1 MSDIEKIINDAWE
14 IKDKIKPDTDKNLNE
29 AIKKMIDNL
38 NEGKITVAEPQ
49 GNDWKINDWIQK
61 GILLSFRINKRKIIG
76 GPYNAW
82 NDFEHLP
89 GKTST
94 SGWTEKEFTRA
105 GFRLVP
111 NCVVRNGSFIGKGAV
126 IMPNSFINIGGYCGE
141 NSMVD
146 TSARIGSASRLSAN
160 CHLSAGAGLGGILE
174 PVGSKPTIIE
184 DGCFIG
190 ALSEIVEG
198 VIVRKGSV
206 VSMGCYIGKST
217 KIVNRDTGEIT
228 SGEVPAGSV
237 VVPGSLPS
245 KKPGGPNLY
254 CVVIIKTVDEK
265 TRSKTSLNDLLRD

>member
-1 MSDIEKIINDAWE
+1 MNDIEKIINDAWK
-14 IKDKIKPDTDKNLNE
+14 IKDQINPNSDKSIID
-29 AIKKMIDNL
+29 AIKETITFL

-49 GNDWKINDWIQK
+49 GSDWKINQWIQK
-61 GILLSFRINKRKIIG
+61 GILLSFRVNKRKVIG

-82 NDFEHLP
+82 NDLEHLP
-89 GKTST
+89 GKTA
-94 SGWTEKEFTRA
+94 GWTEKEFETA
-105 GFRLVP
+105 GFRAVP
-111 NCVVRNGSFIGKGAV
+111 NCVIRNGSFIGKGAV

-141 NSMVD
+141 RSMVD
-146 TSARIGSASRLSAN
+146 SSARIGSAARLGAD
-160 CHLSAGAGLGGILE
+160 CHLSAAAGLGGILE
-174 PVGSKPTIIE
+174 PVGSRPTIIE

-190 ALSEIVEG
+190 ALSEVVEG
-198 VIVRKGSV
+198 VIVRRGSV

-217 KIVNRDTGEIT
+217 KIVNRETGEIT
-228 SGEVPAGSV
+228 SGEVPPGSV

>member
-1 MSDIEKIINDAWE
+1 MSIEEIINKAWE
-14 IKDKIKPDTDKNLNE
+14 NKDQINKGSDKSIIDAINE
-29 AIKKMIDNL
+29 TIHLL
-38 NEGKITVAEPQ
+38 NEGKITVAEPN

-61 GILLSFRINKRKIIG
+61 GILLSFRVNDRKIIG

-82 NDFEHLP
+82 NDFGHLP
-89 GKTST
+89 GKTA
-94 SGWTEKEFTRA
+94 GWTEKEFSKA
-105 GFRLVP
+105 GFRMVP

-146 TSARIGSASRLSAN
+146 TGARIGSAARLGAN
-160 CHLSAGAGLGGILE
+160 CHLSAGVGLGGILE
-174 PVGSKPTIIE
+174 PIGSKPTIIE
-184 DGCFIG
+184 DNCFIG

-217 KIVNRDTGEIT
+217 KIVYRETGEIT

-237 VVPGSLPS
+237 VVPGTLPS

>member
-1 MSDIEKIINDAWE
+1 MNDIEKIINDAWE
-14 IKDKIKPDTDKNLNE
+14 IKDKIKPNTDKNLNE
-29 AIKKMIDNL
+29 AIKVMIDNL

-89 GKTST
+89 GKTA
-94 SGWTEKEFTRA
+94 GWTEKEFTRS
-105 GFRLVP
+105 GFRMVP

>member
-1 MSDIEKIINDAWE
+1 MTIEKIINEAWE
-14 IKDKIKPDTDKNLNE
+14 NKDQINKGSDKSIIDAINE
-29 AIKKMIDNL
+29 TIHLL
-38 NEGKITVAEPQ
+38 NEGKITVAEPN

-61 GILLSFRINKRKIIG
+61 GILLSFRVNDRKIIG
-76 GPYNAW
+76 GPYNTW
-82 NDFEHLP
+82 NDFSHLP
-89 GKTST
+89 GKTA
-94 SGWTEKEFTRA
+94 GWTEKEFAKA
-105 GFRLVP
+105 GFRMVP

-146 TSARIGSASRLSAN
+146 TGARIGSAARLGAN
-160 CHLSAGAGLGGILE
+160 CHLSAGCGLGGILE
-174 PVGSKPTIIE
+174 PIGSKPTIIE
-184 DGCFIG
+184 DNCFIG

-217 KIVNRDTGEIT
+217 KIINRETGEIVT
-228 SGEVPAGSV
+228 GEVPAGSV

-254 CVVIIKTVDEK
+254 CVVIIKTVDEQ

>member
-1 MSDIEKIINDAWE
+1 MTIEKIINEAWE
-14 IKDKIKPDTDKNLNE
+14 NKDQINKGSDKSIIDAINE
-29 AIKKMIDNL
+29 TIHLL
-38 NEGKITVAEPQ
+38 NEGKITVAEPN

-61 GILLSFRINKRKIIG
+61 GILLSFRVNDRKIIG

-82 NDFEHLP
+82 NDFSHLP
-89 GKTST
+89 GKTA
-94 SGWTEKEFTRA
+94 GWTEKEFAKA
-105 GFRLVP
+105 GFRMVP

-146 TSARIGSASRLSAN
+146 TGARIGSAARLGAN
-160 CHLSAGAGLGGILE
+160 CHLSAGCGLGGILE
-174 PVGSKPTIIE
+174 PIGSKPTIIE
-184 DGCFIG
+184 DDCFIG

-206 VSMGCYIGKST
+206 ISMGCTIGKST
-217 KIVNRDTGEIT
+217 KIVYRETGEII

-237 VVPGSLPS
+237 VVPGTLPS

>member
-1 MSDIEKIINDAWE
+1 MSNIEKIINDAWK
-14 IKDKIKPDTDKNLNE
+14 IKDQVNPNSDKSIID
-29 AIKKMIDNL
+29 AIKETITLL

-49 GNDWKINDWIQK
+49 GTDWKINEWIQK
-61 GILLSFRINKRKIIG
+61 GILLSFRVNKRKIIG

-89 GKTST
+89 GKTA
-94 SGWTEKEFTRA
+94 GWTEKDFEMA

-141 NSMVD
+141 RSMVD
-146 TSARIGSASRLSAN
+146 TAARIGSAARLGAD

-174 PVGSKPTIIE
+174 PVGSRPTIIE

-198 VIVRKGSV
+198 VIVRRGSV

-217 KIVNRDTGEIT
+217 KIVNRETGEIT

>member
-1 MSDIEKIINDAWE
+1 MSIEKIINEAWE
-14 IKDKIKPDTDKNLNE
+14 KKDQINKDSDKSIID
-29 AIKKMIDNL
+29 AIKETIHLL

-49 GNDWKINDWIQK
+49 GDDWKINEWIQK
-61 GILLSFRINKRKIIG
+61 GILLSFRVNDRKIIG

-82 NDFEHLP
+82 NDFQHLP
-89 GKTST
+89 GKTA
-94 SGWTEKEFTRA
+94 GWTEKEFSKA

-111 NCVVRNGSFIGKGAV
+111 NAVVRNGSFIGKGAV
-126 IMPNSFINIGGYCGE
+126 IMPNSFINVGGYCGE

-146 TSARIGSASRLSAN
+146 SGARIGSAARLGAN
-160 CHLSAGAGLGGILE
+160 CHLSAGCGLGGILE

-184 DGCFIG
+184 DNCFIG

-217 KIVNRDTGEIT
+217 KIINRETGEIVT
-228 SGEVPAGSV
+228 GEVPAGSV

-254 CVVIIKTVDEK
+254 CVVIIKTVDEQTK
-265 TRSKTSLNDLLRD
+265 SKTSLNDLLRD

>member
-1 MSDIEKIINDAWE
+1 MSDIEKIINEAWK
-14 IKDKIKPDTDKNLNE
+14 IKDQVNPNSDKSVID
-29 AIKKMIDNL
+29 AIKEIITLL

-49 GNDWKINDWIQK
+49 GTDWKINEWIQK
-61 GILLSFRINKRKIIG
+61 GILLSFRVNKRKIIG

-89 GKTST
+89 GKTA
-94 SGWTEKEFTRA
+94 GWTEKNFEMA

-141 NSMVD
+141 RSMVD
-146 TSARIGSASRLSAN
+146 TAARIGSAARLGAD

-174 PVGSKPTIIE
+174 PVGSRPTIIE

-190 ALSEIVEG
+190 ALSEVVEG

-217 KIVNRDTGEIT
+217 KIVNRETGEII

-237 VVPGSLPS
+237 VVPGTLPS

>member
-1 MSDIEKIINDAWE
+1 MSDIEKIVNDAWE

-29 AIKKMIDNL
+29 AIKEMINNL

-89 GKTST
+89 GKTA
-94 SGWTEKEFTRA
+94 GWTEKEFTRG
-105 GFRLVP
+105 GFRMVP

>member
-1 MSDIEKIINDAWE
+1 MSIEEIINKAWE
-14 IKDKIKPDTDKNLNE
+14 IKDQINKGSDKSIIDAINE
-29 AIKKMIDNL
+29 TIHLL
-38 NEGKITVAEPQ
+38 NEGKITVAEPN

-61 GILLSFRINKRKIIG
+61 GILLSFRVNDRKIIG

-82 NDFEHLP
+82 NDFSHLP
-89 GKTST
+89 GKTA
-94 SGWTEKEFTRA
+94 GWTEKEFAKA
-105 GFRLVP
+105 GFRMVP

-146 TSARIGSASRLSAN
+146 TGARIGSAARLGAN
-160 CHLSAGAGLGGILE
+160 CHLSAGCGLGGILE
-174 PVGSKPTIIE
+174 PIGSKPTIIE
-184 DGCFIG
+184 DNCFIG

-217 KIVNRDTGEIT
+217 KIVSRKTGEIT

-245 KKPGGPNLY
+245 KEPGGPNLY

>member
-1 MSDIEKIINDAWE
+1 MSNIEKIINDAWK
-14 IKDKIKPDTDKNLNE
+14 IKDQINPNSDKSIID
-29 AIKKMIDNL
+29 AIKETITFL

-49 GNDWKINDWIQK
+49 GTDWKINEWIQK
-61 GILLSFRINKRKIIG
+61 GILLSFRVNKRKIIG

-89 GKTST
+89 GKTA
-94 SGWTEKEFTRA
+94 GWTEKEFETA
-105 GFRLVP
+105 GFRAVP
-111 NCVVRNGSFIGKGAV
+111 NCVIRNGSFIGKGAV

-141 NSMVD
+141 RSMVD
-146 TSARIGSASRLSAN
+146 SSARIGSAARLGAD
-160 CHLSAGAGLGGILE
+160 CHLSAAAGLGGILE
-174 PVGSKPTIIE
+174 PIGSRPTIIE

-190 ALSEIVEG
+190 ALSEVVEG
-198 VIVRKGSV
+198 VIVRRGSV

-217 KIVNRDTGEIT
+217 KIVNRETGEIT

>member
-1 MSDIEKIINDAWE
+1 MSIEEIINKAWE
-14 IKDKIKPDTDKNLNE
+14 IKDQINKGSDKSIIDAINE
-29 AIKKMIDNL
+29 TIHLL
-38 NEGKITVAEPQ
+38 NEGKITVAEPN

-61 GILLSFRINKRKIIG
+61 GILLSFRVNDRKIIG

-82 NDFEHLP
+82 NDFSHLP
-89 GKTST
+89 GKTA
-94 SGWTEKEFTRA
+94 GWTEKEFAKA
-105 GFRLVP
+105 GFRMVP

-126 IMPNSFINIGGYCGE
+126 IMPNSFINVGGYCGE
-141 NSMVD
+141 NSMLD
-146 TSARIGSASRLSAN
+146 TGARIGSAARLGAN
-160 CHLSAGAGLGGILE
+160 CHLSAGCGLGGILE
-174 PVGSKPTIIE
+174 PIGSKPTIIE
-184 DGCFIG
+184 DNCFIG

-217 KIVNRDTGEIT
+217 KIVSRKTGEIT

-245 KKPGGPNLY
+245 KEPGGPNLY

>member
-1 MSDIEKIINDAWE
+1 MNDIEKIINDAWE

-29 AIKKMIDNL
+29 AIKEMINNL

-89 GKTST
+89 GKTA
-94 SGWTEKEFTRA
+94 GFTEKEFTRG
-105 GFRLVP
+105 GFRMVP

-217 KIVNRDTGEIT
+217 KIVNRETGEIT

-237 VVPGSLPS
+237 VVPGSLPT

>member
-1 MSDIEKIINDAWE
+1 MTIEKIINEAWE
-14 IKDKIKPDTDKNLNE
+14 NKDQINKGSDKSIIDAINE
-29 AIKKMIDNL
+29 TIHLL
-38 NEGKITVAEPQ
+38 NEGKITVAEPN

-61 GILLSFRINKRKIIG
+61 GILLSFRVNDRKIIG

-82 NDFEHLP
+82 NDFGHLP
-89 GKTST
+89 GKTA
-94 SGWTEKEFTRA
+94 GWTEKEFAKA
-105 GFRLVP
+105 GFRMVP

-146 TSARIGSASRLSAN
+146 TGARIGSAARLGAN
-160 CHLSAGAGLGGILE
+160 CHLSAGCGLGGILE
-174 PVGSKPTIIE
+174 PIGSKPTIIE
-184 DGCFIG
+184 DNCFIG

-217 KIVNRDTGEIT
+217 KIVSRKTGEIT

-245 KKPGGPNLY
+245 KEPGGPNLY

>member
-1 MSDIEKIINDAWE
+1 MSDIEQIINDAWE
-14 IKDKIKPDTDKNLNE
+14 IKDKIKPDTDKNLNAAVKDLIE
-29 AIKKMIDNL
+29 GL

-49 GNDWKINDWIQK
+49 GGDWKINQWIQK
-61 GILLSFRINKRKIIG
+61 GILLSFRVNKRKVIG

-82 NDFEHLP
+82 NDLEHLP
-89 GKTST
+89 GKTA
-94 SGWTEKEFTRA
+94 GWTEKEFETA
-105 GFRLVP
+105 GFRAVP
-111 NCVVRNGSFIGKGAV
+111 NCVIRNGSFIGKGAV

-141 NSMVD
+141 RSMVD
-146 TSARIGSASRLSAN
+146 SSARIGSAARLGAD
-160 CHLSAGAGLGGILE
+160 CHLSAAAGLGGILE
-174 PVGSKPTIIE
+174 PVGSRPTIIE

-217 KIVNRDTGEIT
+217 KIVNRETGEIT

-265 TRSKTSLNDLLRD
+265 TRSKTSLNDLLRE

>member
-1 MSDIEKIINDAWE
+1 MSIEKIINEAWE
-14 IKDKIKPDTDKNLNE
+14 KKDQINKDSDKSIID
-29 AIKKMIDNL
+29 AIKETIHLL

-49 GNDWKINDWIQK
+49 GDDWKINEWIQK
-61 GILLSFRINKRKIIG
+61 GILLSFRVNDRKIIG

-82 NDFEHLP
+82 NDFQHLP
-89 GKTST
+89 GKTA
-94 SGWTEKEFTRA
+94 GWTEKEFSKA

-126 IMPNSFINIGGYCGE
+126 IMPNSFINVGGYCGE

-146 TSARIGSASRLSAN
+146 TGARIGSAARLGAN
-160 CHLSAGAGLGGILE
+160 CHLSAGCGLGGILE
-174 PVGSKPTIIE
+174 PIGSKPTIIE
-184 DGCFIG
+184 DNCFIG

-217 KIVNRDTGEIT
+217 KIVSRKTGEIT

-245 KKPGGPNLY
+245 KEPGGPNLY

>member
-1 MSDIEKIINDAWE
+1 MSIEEIINEAWE
-14 IKDKIKPDTDKNLNE
+14 IKDQINKGSDKSIIDAINE
-29 AIKKMIDNL
+29 TIHLL
-38 NEGKITVAEPQ
+38 NEGKITVAEPN

-61 GILLSFRINKRKIIG
+61 GILLSFRVNDRKIIG

-82 NDFEHLP
+82 NDFSHLP
-89 GKTST
+89 GKTA
-94 SGWTEKEFTRA
+94 GWTEKEFAKA
-105 GFRLVP
+105 GFRMVP

-126 IMPNSFINIGGYCGE
+126 IMPNSFINVGGYCGE

-146 TSARIGSASRLSAN
+146 TGARIGSAARLGAN
-160 CHLSAGAGLGGILE
+160 CHLSAGCGLGGILE
-174 PVGSKPTIIE
+174 PIGSKPTIIE
-184 DGCFIG
+184 DNCFIG

-217 KIVNRDTGEIT
+217 KIVSRKTGEIT

-245 KKPGGPNLY
+245 KEPGGPNLY

>member
-1 MSDIEKIINDAWE
+1 MSDIEKIINDAWK
-14 IKDKIKPDTDKNLNE
+14 IKDQINPNSDKSIID
-29 AIKKMIDNL
+29 AIKETITFL

-49 GNDWKINDWIQK
+49 GGDWKINQWIQK
-61 GILLSFRINKRKIIG
+61 GILLSFRVNKRKVIS

-82 NDFEHLP
+82 NDLEHLP
-89 GKTST
+89 GKTA
-94 SGWTEKEFTRA
+94 GWTEKEFETA
-105 GFRLVP
+105 GFRAVP
-111 NCVVRNGSFIGKGAV
+111 NCVIRNGSFIGKGAV

-141 NSMVD
+141 RSMVD
-146 TSARIGSASRLSAN
+146 TSARIGSAARLGAD
-160 CHLSAGAGLGGILE
+160 CHLSAAAGLGGILE
-174 PVGSKPTIIE
+174 PVGSRPTIIE

-217 KIVNRDTGEIT
+217 KIINRETGEIT

>member
-1 MSDIEKIINDAWE
+1 MSIEEIINKAWE
-14 IKDKIKPDTDKNLNE
+14 IKDQINKGSDKSIIDAINE
-29 AIKKMIDNL
+29 TIHLL
-38 NEGKITVAEPQ
+38 NEGKITVAEPN

-61 GILLSFRINKRKIIG
+61 GILLSFRVNDRKIIG

-82 NDFEHLP
+82 NDFSHLP
-89 GKTST
+89 GKTA
-94 SGWTEKEFTRA
+94 GWTEKEFAKA
-105 GFRLVP
+105 GFRMVP
-111 NCVVRNGSFIGKGAV
+111 NCVVRNGSFIGRGAV
-126 IMPNSFINIGGYCGE
+126 IMPNSFINVGGYCGE

-146 TSARIGSASRLSAN
+146 TGARIGSAARLGAN
-160 CHLSAGAGLGGILE
+160 CHLSAGCGLGGILE
-174 PVGSKPTIIE
+174 PIGSKPTIIE
-184 DGCFIG
+184 DNCFIG

-217 KIVNRDTGEIT
+217 KIVSRKTGEIT

-245 KKPGGPNLY
+245 KEPGGPNLY

>member
-1 MSDIEKIINDAWE
+1 MSIEEIINEAWE
-14 IKDKIKPDTDKNLNE
+14 IKDQINKGSDKSIIDAINE
-29 AIKKMIDNL
+29 TIHLL
-38 NEGKITVAEPQ
+38 NEGKITVAEPN

-61 GILLSFRINKRKIIG
+61 GILLSFRVNDRKIIG

-82 NDFEHLP
+82 NDFSHLP
-89 GKTST
+89 GKTA
-94 SGWTEKEFTRA
+94 GWTEKEFAKA
-105 GFRLVP
+105 GFRMVP
-111 NCVVRNGSFIGKGAV
+111 NCVVRNGSFIGRGAV
-126 IMPNSFINIGGYCGE
+126 IMPNSFINVGGYCGE

-146 TSARIGSASRLSAN
+146 TGARIGSAARLGAN
-160 CHLSAGAGLGGILE
+160 CHLSAGCGLGGILE
-174 PVGSKPTIIE
+174 PIGSKPTIIE
-184 DGCFIG
+184 DNCFIG

-206 VSMGCYIGKST
+206 VSMGCYIGRST
-217 KIVNRDTGEIT
+217 KIVSRKTGEIT

-245 KKPGGPNLY
+245 KEPGGPNLY

>member
-1 MSDIEKIINDAWE
+1 MSDLEKIINEAWE
-14 IKDKIKPDTDKNLNE
+14 IKDKIKPDSDKNLNDVITE
-29 AIKKMIDNL
+29 MIASL
-38 NEGKITVAEPQ
+38 NEGKISIAEPQ
-49 GNDWKINDWIQK
+49 GNDWKINEWIQK

-89 GKTST
+89 GKTA
-94 SGWTEKEFTRA
+94 GWTEKEFETA
-105 GFRLVP
+105 GFRAVP
-111 NCVVRNGSFIGKGAV
+111 NCVIRNGSFIGKGAV

-141 NSMVD
+141 RSMVD
-146 TSARIGSASRLSAN
+146 TSARIGSAARLGAD
-160 CHLSAGAGLGGILE
+160 CHLSAAAGLGGILE
-174 PVGSKPTIIE
+174 PVGSRPTIIE

-217 KIVNRDTGEIT
+217 KIVNRETGEIT

>member
-1 MSDIEKIINDAWE
+1 MSIEKIINDAWE
-14 IKDKIKPDTDKNLNE
+14 NKDQVNKDSDKSIID
-29 AIKKMIDNL
+29 AIKETINLL
-38 NEGKITVAEPQ
+38 NEGKITVAEQQ

-61 GILLSFRINKRKIIG
+61 GILLSFRVNKRKIIG

-89 GKTST
+89 GKTA
-94 SGWTEKEFTRA
+94 GWTEKEFEKA
-105 GFRLVP
+105 GFRMVP

-141 NSMVD
+141 KSMVD
-146 TSARIGSASRLSAN
+146 TGARIGSCARLGAN
-160 CHLSAGAGLGGILE
+160 CHLSAGVGLGGILE

-184 DGCFIG
+184 DDCFIG

-206 VSMGCYIGKST
+206 VSMGCFIGKST
-217 KIVNRDTGEIT
+217 KIVNRETGEVT

-237 VVPGSLPS
+237 VVPGTLPS
-245 KKPGGPNLY
+245 KKPSGPNLY

>member
-1 MSDIEKIINDAWE
+1 MSIEEIINEAWE
-14 IKDKIKPDTDKNLNE
+14 IKDQINKGSDKSIIDAINE
-29 AIKKMIDNL
+29 TIHLL
-38 NEGKITVAEPQ
+38 NEGKITVAEPN

-61 GILLSFRINKRKIIG
+61 GILLSFRFNDRKIIG

-82 NDFEHLP
+82 NDFSHLP
-89 GKTST
+89 GKTA
-94 SGWTEKEFTRA
+94 GWTEKEFAKA
-105 GFRLVP
+105 GFRMVP

-126 IMPNSFINIGGYCGE
+126 IMPNSFINVGGYCGE

-146 TSARIGSASRLSAN
+146 TGARIGSAARLGAN
-160 CHLSAGAGLGGILE
+160 CHLSAGCGLGGILE
-174 PVGSKPTIIE
+174 PIGSKPTIIE
-184 DGCFIG
+184 DNCFIG

-206 VSMGCYIGKST
+206 VSMGCYIGRST
-217 KIVNRDTGEIT
+217 KIVSRKTGEIT

-245 KKPGGPNLY
+245 KEPGGPNLY

>member
-1 MSDIEKIINDAWE
+1 MSDLEKIINEAWE
-14 IKDKIKPDTDKNLNE
+14 IKDKIKPDSDKNLNDVITE
-29 AIKKMIDNL
+29 MIASL
-38 NEGKITVAEPQ
+38 NEGKISIAEPQ
-49 GNDWKINDWIQK
+49 GNDWKINEWIQK

-89 GKTST
+89 GKTA
-94 SGWTEKEFTRA
+94 GWTEKEFETA
-105 GFRLVP
+105 GFRAVP
-111 NCVVRNGSFIGKGAV
+111 NCVIRNGSFIGKGAV

-141 NSMVD
+141 RSMVD
-146 TSARIGSASRLSAN
+146 TSARIGSAARLGAD
-160 CHLSAGAGLGGILE
+160 CHLSAAAGLGGILE
-174 PVGSKPTIIE
+174 PVGSRPTIIE

-217 KIVNRDTGEIT
+217 KIINRETGEIT

>member
-1 MSDIEKIINDAWE
+1 MSIEEIINKAWE
-14 IKDKIKPDTDKNLNE
+14 IKDQINKGSDKSIIDAINE
-29 AIKKMIDNL
+29 TIHLL
-38 NEGKITVAEPQ
+38 NEGKITVAEPN

-61 GILLSFRINKRKIIG
+61 GILLSFRVNDRKIIG

-82 NDFEHLP
+82 NDFSHLP
-89 GKTST
+89 GKTA
-94 SGWTEKEFTRA
+94 GWTEKEFAKA
-105 GFRLVP
+105 GFRMVP
-111 NCVVRNGSFIGKGAV
+111 NCVVRNGSFIGRGAV
-126 IMPNSFINIGGYCGE
+126 IMPNSFINVGGYCGE

-146 TSARIGSASRLSAN
+146 TGARIGSAARLGAN
-160 CHLSAGAGLGGILE
+160 CHLSAGCGLGGILE
-174 PVGSKPTIIE
+174 PIGSKPTIIE
-184 DGCFIG
+184 DNCFIG

-206 VSMGCYIGKST
+206 VSMGCYIGRST
-217 KIVNRDTGEIT
+217 KIVYRETGEIT

-237 VVPGSLPS
+237 VVPGTLPS